1 MMLEGGVIC
10 SRGNAVK
17 DACPSFS
24 EISLNGRKQCRK
36 RRNRQPRSRNHLRS
50 LDTLPSNCS

>member
-17 DACPSFS
+17 NAFPSFS
-24 EISLNGRKQCRK
+24 EINLNGRKQC
-36 RRNRQPRSRNHLRS
+36 
-50 LDTLPSNCS
+50 